1 MRQAYDVTDRRQG
14 HMAVVNLYQHHIKA
28 DVGRGLR
35 GRLTW
40 EPINTETRAGMRRL
54 FHGFILKDFASYTG
68 YSVEAWKRWLTDKFC
83 PPQFD
88 EAGNELEK
96 STERMSDDE
105 FAIFLLEVQAF
116 GVMEVELEFTEQES

>member
-1 MRQAYDVTDRRQG
+1 MRQSIDIDSLRQG
-14 HMAVVNLYQHHIKA
+14 HMAVVNVYQHHVKPHVRA
-28 DVGRGLR
+28 GGR
-35 GRLTW
+35 GRLIW

-54 FHGFILKDFASYTG
+54 FHGFILKDFAAYTG
-68 YSVEAWKRWLTDKFC
+68 ESVEAWKRWLTDKFC

-88 EAGNELEK
+88 EEGNELKK

-116 GVMEVELEFTEQES
+116 GVMDVGLEFTEQES